1 MCNSAMSHFAIFDFM
16 RRRKSK
22 TTIIDSGSASVEFVI
37 LAIPLFLPIF
47 IYLTQFA
54 DLSNSEIESRSLVRQ
69 IVRAYVSTQSL
80 DDARS
85 RAEIVMNY
93 GAGRLGFSQ
102 SEISAMRLT
111 FSCSANPCLTP
122 GARVRGNL
130 ILSSPSSHRLV
141 SVSAQEYVSPWQ

>member
-1 MCNSAMSHFAIFDFM
+1 MFDLIMFDLS

-22 TTIIDSGSASVEFVI
+22 STTRDTGSASVEFVI

-54 DLSNSEIESRSLVRQ
+54 DLSNSEIQSRSLVRQ
-69 IVRAYVSTQSL
+69 IVRAYVSSQSL

-85 RAEIVMNY
+85 RAEIVLNY

-111 FSCSANPCLTP
+111 FSCSADPCLTP

-130 ILSSPSSHRLV
+130 TLTSMSSHRTV
-141 SVSAQEYVSPWQ
+141 RVSAQEYVSPWQ

>member
-1 MCNSAMSHFAIFDFM
+1 MFDLIMFDLS

-22 TTIIDSGSASVEFVI
+22 STTRDTGSASVEFVI

-54 DLSNSEIESRSLVRQ
+54 DLSNSEIQSRSLVRQ
-69 IVRAYVSTQSL
+69 IVRAYVSSQSL

-85 RAEIVMNY
+85 RAEIVLNY

-111 FSCSANPCLTP
+111 FSCSADPCLTP

-130 ILSSPSSHRLV
+130 TLTSMSSH
-141 SVSAQEYVSPWQ
+141 

>member
-1 MCNSAMSHFAIFDFM
+1 VFDLAKFDVL
-16 RRRKSK
+16 RHRKRESS
-22 TTIIDSGSASVEFVI
+22 TWEAGSASVEFVI

-54 DLSNSEIESRSLVRQ
+54 ELSNTEIESRSLVRQ
-69 IVRAYVSTQSL
+69 IVRAYVSSQSL

-85 RAEIVMNY
+85 RAEIVLNY

-111 FSCSANPCLTP
+111 FSCSADPCLTP

-130 ILSSPSSHRLV
+130 TLSSLSSHRV
-141 SVSAQEYVSPWQ
+141 VRVSAQEYVSPWQ